1 MPNSP
6 QENPDVPQDTPVE
19 DSVDTRHHRRPL
31 SYVRRTARLTAGQQR
46 AWDTRRHRY
55 LIEVPREH
63 RDMSVHPDWQLDP
76 AAEFGR
82 TAPLVLEI
90 GTGLGE
96 CVVHAAATHPE
107 HDHLAVEVYRP
118 GVAQTIVR
126 AGHAGAD
133 PAVAGGDPGH
143 ELDNLRI
150 MQVDAAELLGHGL
163 PEASLDELWVFFPD
177 PWPKKRHHKRRLV
190 TPAFAELAAR
200 AIKPGG
206 RWRLATDWAEYGEV
220 MLEVLDAAE
229 GFRNAHGPGG
239 RAPRFEGRVMTSF
252 ERKGLNAGRS
262 VTDLEY
268 VRL

>member
-1 MPNSP
+1 MPNPS
-6 QENPDVPQDTPVE
+6 QEKPEVPQDAPDT
-19 DSVDTRHHRRPL
+19 VDTRHHRRPL
-31 SYVRRTARLTAGQQR
+31 SFVRRTARLTPGQQK

-55 LIEVPREH
+55 LVDVPREH
-63 RDMSVHPDWQLDP
+63 RDLSVHPDWQFDP
-76 AAEFGR
+76 VAEFGR

-107 HDHLAVEVYRP
+107 RDHLAVEVYRP

-163 PEASLDELWVFFPD
+163 PEGSLDELWVFFPD

-200 AIKPGG
+200 AIRPGG

-220 MLEVLDAAE
+220 MLEVGDAAD

-268 VRL
+268 VRV